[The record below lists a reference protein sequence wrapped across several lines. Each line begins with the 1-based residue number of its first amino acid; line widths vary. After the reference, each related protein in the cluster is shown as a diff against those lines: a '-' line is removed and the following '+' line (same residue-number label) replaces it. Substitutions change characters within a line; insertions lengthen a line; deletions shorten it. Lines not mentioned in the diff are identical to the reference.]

1 MWLQHRWYDKR
12 LHPLLYLLTPLS
24 LLFWLVTNLRRSCYR
39 FGLFKTYKA
48 QVPVIVVG
56 NISVG
61 GTGKTPLTLA
71 LVEYL
76 KEQGYHP
83 GIVSRGYGANT
94 TFPHTVEENDSA
106 QTVGD
111 EPLMIKR
118 KAQCPVVI
126 DPNRPQA
133 IKKLC
138 EADTEV
144 DVIVSDDG
152 MQHYA
157 MQRDI
162 ELILI
167 DAERGV
173 GNGWLLPCGP
183 LREGPWRL
191 KGAEWVISLYA
202 QHPFAQYVCEV
213 EPNGW
218 RRVKDDSE
226 AQPPRG
232 DCYALAG
239 IGNPHRFFHGLQQQG
254 ISPLD
259 CVEYPDHHQYRAEDM
274 TRFGDKALLMTEKD
288 AAKCQAFARDNWFYQ
303 PITAKLPDA
312 LCAKLEQRL
321 RKLVA

>member
-24 LLFWLVTNLRRSCYR
+24 LLFWLVTNLRRSLYR
-39 FGLFKTYKA
+39 FRILKMHKA
-48 QVPVIVVG
+48 PGPVIVVG
-56 NISVG
+56 NLSVG

-76 KEQGYHP
+76 KAQGYHP

-94 TFPHTVEENDSA
+94 SFPHTVSAGDSA

-126 DPNRPQA
+126 SPDRPAA
-133 IKKLC
+133 IKALC
-138 EADTEV
+138 NSDASV

-152 MQHYA
+152 LQHYA

-213 EPNGW
+213 EPTGW
-218 RRVKDDSE
+218 RRVIDDAE
-226 AQPPRG
+226 AEPPSLDISAKKPERSIQASTSTPALEMKERG
-232 DCYALAG
+232 
-239 IGNPHRFFHGLQQQG
+239 QQEKGGRQQN
-254 ISPLD
+254 D
-259 CVEYPDHHQYRAEDM
+259 YE
-274 TRFGDKALLMTEKD
+274 EKD
-288 AAKCQAFARDNWFYQ
+288 PEIGLGQLLN
-303 PITAKLPDA
+303 
-312 LCAKLEQRL
+312 
-321 RKLVA
+321 